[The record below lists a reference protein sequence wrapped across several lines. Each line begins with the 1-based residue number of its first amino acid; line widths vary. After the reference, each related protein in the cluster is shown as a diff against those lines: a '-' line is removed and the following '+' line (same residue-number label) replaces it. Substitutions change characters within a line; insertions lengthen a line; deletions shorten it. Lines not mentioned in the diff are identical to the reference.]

1 MVFCLSPKWW
11 RVCCAWCCM
20 GVLCAG
26 AALHA
31 QQADTLSRELQQVVV
46 TGLKEETLQKTV
58 MNVVPVSVTEMKH
71 SGSFNIADGLSK
83 VPGISQ
89 LSTGLAISKPVIRGL
104 YGNRVLVLLS
114 GLRFDNQQW
123 QDEHGLGLS
132 DIGIERVEVI
142 KGPVA
147 VLYGTDAIGGL
158 INVVEE
164 RKADDGKL
172 LLDFNTRFHSNNLG
186 SLSDIGIKGTRN
198 NKWWRVRIG
207 AETHADYADG
217 KNKRALN
224 SRSGGYY
231 LKGTYGFAKN
241 NLVSEN
247 TYHFSLNDYGFIMN
261 DILDF
266 MKEDARY
273 TRKLNGPFHRVMLN
287 VLSSR
292 NTFSLPHS
300 KLKFDVGFQS
310 NSRQENEG
318 GGRISLNMLL
328 TSALYHLEWIKPL
341 TEHLE
346 VIVSQ
351 NSSYENNTNFGARK
365 IIPDAHMLEAGLS
378 GFLKYYTPQVVIET
392 GAGINNRWT
401 KTLLTPTVNTPD
413 KGNEVTPFSRFRLSF
428 NGLLGAT
435 INPVQGLNV
444 KVNVATGL
452 RAPNLAELSSNGLRE
467 GTYRYE
473 IGNMH
478 LKNEQNVNLEV
489 STAYNGKWFSYAIG
503 GYVNLFDHFI
513 YIAPTAE
520 QIFGFRIYRYR
531 QQNAL
536 FAGADGE
543 LEFTPQGKLNGLSI
557 GLKGAYVYSIAKNG
571 QFIPFTPAPKLS
583 PSVEYTCRISKTVSS
598 LFVKAGIDY
607 LFAQHRTAP
616 DELPTPSYYLLN
628 ALVGSSFSFSKTKL
642 MVSIA
647 GNNLL
652 GAVYYDHLSRLK
664 EFGINNIGRN
674 ITINISIPITLN
686 YSIKPK
692 QKQL

>member
-1 MVFCLSPKWW
+1 MKQALWLWLLCSV
-11 RVCCAWCCM
+11 A
-20 GVLCAG
+20 VLQ
-26 AALHA
+26 A
-31 QQADTLSRELQQVVV
+31 QQADTLSRELEQVVV
-46 TGLKEETLQKTV
+46 TGLKEETLGKTV
-58 MNVVPVSVTEMKH
+58 MNVVPMSATDMQR
-71 SGSFNIADGLSK
+71 SGSYNIADGLSK
-83 VPGISQ
+83 LPGVSQ

-104 YGNRVLVLLS
+104 YGNRILVLLS

-132 DIGIERVEVI
+132 DIGIDRVEVI
-142 KGPVA
+142 KGPMA
-147 VLYGTDAIGGL
+147 VLYGTDAVGGL

-172 LLDFNTRFHSNNLG
+172 MLDLNTRFHTNNLG
-186 SLSDIGIKGTRN
+186 SLTDIGMKGTRN
-198 NKWWRVRIG
+198 NTWWRVRVG
-207 AETHADYADG
+207 GETHADFADG

-231 LKGTYGFAKN
+231 FKGTYGFAKN
-241 NLVSEN
+241 KVVSEN

-266 MKEDARY
+266 MDEDARY

-300 KLKFDVGFQS
+300 KVKFDAGFQS

-328 TSALYHLEWIKPL
+328 TSVLYHLEWIKPV

-365 IIPDAHMLEAGLS
+365 IIPDAHMLEACLS
-378 GFLKYYTPQVVIET
+378 GFLKYYTPKVIIET
-392 GAGINNRWT
+392 GVGINNRWI

-413 KGNEVTPFSRFRLSF
+413 KGNEINPFSRFRVSF
-428 NGLLGAT
+428 NGLIGAT
-435 INPVQGLNV
+435 INPIEGWNV

-473 IGNMH
+473 IGNIH
-478 LKNEQNVNLEV
+478 LKNEQNINLDV
-489 STAYNGKWFSYAIG
+489 STAYNGKWFSYAVS
-503 GYVNLFDHFI
+503 GYVNMFDHFI
-513 YIAPTAE
+513 YIAPTPE
-520 QIFGFRIYRYR
+520 QLFGFRIYRYV

-536 FAGADGE
+536 FAGGDGE
-543 LEFTPQGKLNGLSI
+543 LEYTPQGKLKGLSI
-557 GLKGAYVYSIAKNG
+557 GLKGAYIYSVGKNG
-571 QFIPFTPAPKLS
+571 NYIPFTPAPKLS
-583 PSVEYTCRISKTVSS
+583 PSVEYACRISKTVSS
-598 LFVKAGIDY
+598 FFVKTGVDY
-607 LFAQHRTAP
+607 LFAQHRTASQ
-616 DELPTPSYYLLN
+616 ESPTPSYYLLN
-628 ALVGSSFSFSKTKL
+628 ASVGSEFSFSKAKL
-642 MVSIA
+642 IVSVA

-652 GAVYYDHLSRLK
+652 GATYYDHLSRLK

-674 ITINISIPITLN
+674 ITINISIPVTLN
-686 YSIKPK
+686 YLFKTK